1 MTVEWIDML
10 EFFSVCEYKNKNC
23 TEIKRRR
30 GIGNVKGFDI
40 YSNDDEEIPLCNVYY
55 INIMFMQD

>member
-10 EFFSVCEYKNKNC
+10 EKNDCEYKNKNC
-23 TEIKRRR
+23 TDIKRRR
-30 GIGNVKGFDI
+30 VKGFDI

>member
-10 EFFSVCEYKNKNC
+10 EKNDCEYKNKNC

-40 YSNDDEEIPLCNVYY
+40 YSNDDEEVPLCNVY